1 MGVPLN
7 HHLPTD
13 LASLVTA
20 QSHNVLNCTV
30 IVLQMENSAAIAIVS
45 IALTIWIMKKRGAR
59 PLRLVWREIL
69 KLFTLKLEK
78 EGVIL
83 TDGIT
88 KVAIVSVQDASRTT
102 VNVMRPRF
110 YVQIFVNAQDVKI
123 LRKVL
128 RGKLSC
134 T

>member
-1 MGVPLN
+1 MAVLLN

-13 LASLVTA
+13 LGSLVTA

-30 IVLQMENSAAIAIVS
+30 IVLQMENSVAIVIVS
-45 IALTIWIMKKRGAR
+45 IALTIWTMKRRGAR
-59 PLRLVWREIL
+59 PLRLVWRGIL
-69 KLFTLKLEK
+69 KLFTLKLVK

-83 TDGIT
+83 IGGIT
-88 KVAIVSVQDASRTT
+88 KVVIVSVQDASRTT

-110 YVQIFVNAQDVKI
+110 YVQIFVNAQDVRI